1 VAPFLLGRSWE
12 TESMRTMTIPH
23 SLASLPLLV
32 VLGAAAGC
40 ASPRDAVPPGAHVET
55 LQTRSLV
62 LRGTAPA
69 HPGSASCGSAGAAPS
84 RAHLLELKEDTTGD
98 IVLRPTSGPAV
109 MHVALL
115 GSSKTWC
122 VTSNGDGDVSIPGA
136 FAAGVYSISVEGS
149 GSRTPLAYQV
159 VFEQM

>member
-1 VAPFLLGRSWE
+1 
-12 TESMRTMTIPH
+12 MRTMTISH
-23 SLASLPLLV
+23 SLASFFPVLTLL
-32 VLGAAAGC
+32 GAAGC
-40 ASPRDAVPPGAHVET
+40 AASARDVVPPGAHVET

-69 HPGSASCGSAGAAPS
+69 HPGSASCGSSDAVS
-84 RAHLLELKEDTTGD
+84 SHAHLLELKEDTTGD
-98 IVLRPTSGPAV
+98 IVLRPTAAPAV

-122 VTSNGDGDVSIPGA
+122 VTTKGEGVDVSIPGE

-149 GSRTPLAYQV
+149 GSRAPLAYQV